1 MQDELF
7 LLVILAFPSCNSS
20 SLLLRLFLS
29 RFFAFKFRL
38 AIPSRN
44 FVLQFRLRLRLRFS
58 LVLVVAWICSRK
70 IHASASF
77 WCRLQCTITA
87 LCRFD
92 SRYVLQLFLLGFL
105 LHKIISSLWKIFYTF
120 EMLRLSLNNLS
131 KTWSYINILQVR
143 RDKILYFIIKIHDYE
158 WLIVLVFYLRG
169 VYKHIIKSV
178 FIYDN
183 WLEIFSFV
191 VGDLFAFWLHKFD
204 KNP

>member
-44 FVLQFRLRLRLRFS
+44 FVLQFRLRLRFS

-77 WCRLQCTITA
+77 WCRLQCTVTA

-92 SRYVLQLFLLGFL
+92 SRYVLQLFFLGFL

-143 RDKILYFIIKIHDYE
+143 RDKILYFIIKIHIYE
-158 WLIVLVFYLRG
+158 WVIVLVF
-169 VYKHIIKSV
+169 
-178 FIYDN
+178 IYGEYIN
-183 WLEIFSFV
+183 I
-191 VGDLFAFWLHKFD
+191 
-204 KNP
+204 